1 MEITT
6 TSAKNKLR
14 NASNFV
20 QYLLKG
26 SETGLTCTTPIMD
39 DPAFVAAVNSLY
51 QQQKREFYAEFSAD
65 RIKAWRERVLTDQD
79 SQKVYNNRARILTR
93 DDIFKSRARK
103 VPNGTE
109 RANSITQL
117 VHRISATQ
125 LFENTRGQTGHQFQQ
140 MLPNNARADQILHVL
155 TGIRDA
161 MPADRP
167 AVFTLHKDTRKHN
180 LHIQGWISPRA
191 YDPET
196 GCWKKLGSHFTKEEK
211 AAGKKS
217 RAESHREVDYFQSR
231 EGFLHLH
238 ATVNRLMFEAQL
250 SFKHANDHSIPR
262 VTDSHPFVQRLLQE
276 YPKQAFI
283 DGTIKDLANVR
294 SEKVRHIIDMHGVR
308 AKAIQE
314 KEALEQKIEQQNE
327 AFVSAVSTADEISQL
342 FPAQQQETVQQQE
355 PQVTEQI
362 EQQPPTASASISA
375 VSSSSE
381 LQQQLKR
388 SNFFDYNETSLTSD
402 IDDVFSALTDGPSQP
417 TTTTQKEV

>member
-6 TSAKNKLR
+6 TTAKAKLR

-39 DPAFVAAVNSLY
+39 DPSFVAAVNSIY
-51 QQQKREFYAEFSAD
+51 HQQKREFYQEFSAD
-65 RIKAWRERVLTDQD
+65 RIRAWRERVLTDHD
-79 SQKVYNNRARILTR
+79 SAKVHNNRARILTR
-93 DDIFKSRARK
+93 DDIFKSRARR

-125 LFENTRGQTGHQFQQ
+125 LFENTRGQTGHQFQH
-140 MLPNNARADQILHVL
+140 MLPNIASAEQILHVL

-161 MPADRP
+161 MPPDRP
-167 AVFTLHKDTRKHN
+167 AVFTVHKDTRKHN

-196 GCWKKLGSHFTKEEK
+196 GCWKKLGAHFSKEEK

-231 EGFLHLH
+231 EGFIELHSV
-238 ATVNRLMFEAQL
+238 VNRLMQEAQL
-250 SFKHANDHSIPR
+250 SFKHASDHSIPR

-276 YPKQAFI
+276 YPKEKFI
-283 DGTIKDLANVR
+283 DGTVADIAGVR
-294 SEKVRHIIDMHGVR
+294 SERVRNIIDMHGAR
-308 AKAIQE
+308 AKAIQA

-327 AFVSAVSTADEISQL
+327 AFQSAVSTADEIASL
-342 FPAQQQETVQQQE
+342 FPVQHQ
-355 PQVTEQI
+355 
-362 EQQPPTASASISA
+362 EQQASKQIDQVSPPSTSISA
-375 VSSSSE
+375 ISGSSE
-381 LQQQLKR
+381 LQQHLKQ
-388 SNFFDYNETSLTSD
+388 SNFFDYAVASLSSD
-402 IDDVFSALTDGPSQP
+402 IDDVFTELTEGSSQSKP
-417 TTTTQKEV
+417 TTSKEV

>member
-6 TSAKNKLR
+6 TTAKSKLR

-39 DPAFVAAVNSLY
+39 DPSFVATVNSLY
-51 QQQKREFYAEFSAD
+51 QQQKHEFYQEFSQD
-65 RIKAWRERVLTDQD
+65 RIKSWRERVLTDQD
-79 SQKVYNNRARILTR
+79 SQKVHNNRARILTR
-93 DDIFKSRARK
+93 DDIFKSRARR

-140 MLPNNARADQILHVL
+140 MLPNIASAEKILHVL

-161 MPADRP
+161 MPPDRP
-167 AVFTLHKDTRKHN
+167 AVFTVHKDVKKHN

-191 YDPET
+191 YDPES
-196 GCWKKLGSHFTKEEK
+196 GCWKKLGAHFTKEEK

-217 RAESHREVDYFQSR
+217 RAESQREVDYFQSR

-238 ATVNRLMFEAQL
+238 ATVNRLMQEAQL
-250 SFKHANDHSIPR
+250 SFKHASDVKIPR

-294 SEKVRHIIDMHGVR
+294 SEKVRQIIDMHGAR

-314 KEALEQKIEQQNE
+314 KEVLEQKIEQQNE
-327 AFVSAVSTADEISQL
+327 AFVSAVSTVDEISQL
-342 FPAQQQETVQQQE
+342 FLVQHQESVQQQE
-355 PQVTEQI
+355 QQSSEQI
-362 EQQPPTASASISA
+362 KQQPSPPAASISA
-375 VSSSSE
+375 ISSSSE
-381 LQQQLKR
+381 LRQQLKK
-388 SNFFDYNETSLTSD
+388 SNFFDYTEASLTSD
-402 IDDVFSALTDGPSQP
+402 IDDVFSSLTEGPSQP
-417 TTTTQKEV
+417 KPTTSKEV

>member
-6 TSAKNKLR
+6 TTAKTKLR

-26 SETGLTCTTPIMD
+26 SETGLTCCTPIMD
-39 DPAFVAAVNSLY
+39 DPRFIASVNSLY
-51 QQQKREFYAEFSAD
+51 QQQKREFYQEFSAD
-65 RIKAWRERVLTDQD
+65 RIKAWRERVLTDHD
-79 SQKVYNNRARILTR
+79 SQKVHNNRARILTR
-93 DDIFKSRARK
+93 DDIFKSRARR

-140 MLPNNARADQILHVL
+140 MLPNIASAEQILHVL

-161 MPADRP
+161 MPPDRP

-196 GCWKKLGSHFTKEEK
+196 GCWKKLGSHFTREEK

-231 EGFLHLH
+231 EGFLELH
-238 ATVNRLMFEAQL
+238 ATVNRLVSEAQL
-250 SFKHANDHSIPR
+250 SFKHASDHTLPR

-276 YPKQAFI
+276 YPKQTFS
-283 DGTIKDLANVR
+283 DGTVKDLAGVR
-294 SEKVRHIIDMHGVR
+294 SERVRQIIDMHGAR

-314 KEALEQKIEQQNE
+314 KEALEHQIEQQNE

-342 FPAQQQETVQQQE
+342 FPAQQESVQQQE
-355 PQVTEQI
+355 QQSPEQI
-362 EQQPPTASASISA
+362 EQQSLPAASISA
-375 VSSSSE
+375 VTGSSE

-388 SNFFDYNETSLTSD
+388 SNFFDYNESQLTSD

-417 TTTTQKEV
+417 TPTTYKEV

>member
-6 TSAKNKLR
+6 TTAKTKLR

-39 DPAFVAAVNSLY
+39 DPVFVASINSLY
-51 QQQKREFYAEFSAD
+51 QQQKREFYAEFSHD
-65 RIKAWRERVLTDQD
+65 RIKAWRERILTDLD
-79 SQKVYNNRARILTR
+79 SQKVHNNRARILAR
-93 DDIFKSRARK
+93 DDIFRSKARR

-109 RANSITQL
+109 RANAVTQL

-140 MLPNNARADQILHVL
+140 MLPNNASAEQILHVL
-155 TGIRDA
+155 KGIRDA

-167 AVFTLHKDTRKHN
+167 AVFTVHKDLKKHN
-180 LHIQGWISPRA
+180 LHVQGWISPRA

-196 GCWKKLGSHFTKEEK
+196 GDWKKLGAHFSKEEK

-238 ATVNRLMFEAQL
+238 ATVNRLMSEAQL
-250 SFKHANDHSIPR
+250 SFKHASDVKIPR

-294 SEKVRHIIDMHGVR
+294 SEKVRNIIDMHGER

-314 KEALEQKIEQQNE
+314 KEALEHKIEQQNE
-327 AFVSAVSTADEISQL
+327 AFVSALSSAEEVATL
-342 FPAQQQETVQQQE
+342 FPVQQQE
-355 PQVTEQI
+355 RQSPVQIDQVS
-362 EQQPPTASASISA
+362 PPSTSISA
-375 VSSSSE
+375 ISGSSE
-381 LQQQLKR
+381 LQQHLKQ
-388 SNFFDYNETSLTSD
+388 SNFFDYAVASLTSD
-402 IDDVFSALTDGPSQP
+402 IDDVFTELTEGPSQSKP
-417 TTTTQKEV
+417 TTSKEV

>member
-6 TSAKNKLR
+6 TTAKTKLR

-26 SETGLTCTTPIMD
+26 SETGLTCSTPIMD

-65 RIKAWRERVLTDQD
+65 RIKSWRERVLTEQD
-79 SQKVYNNRARILTR
+79 SAKVHNNRARILAR
-93 DDIFKSRARK
+93 DDIFKSRARR

-109 RANSITQL
+109 RANTVTQL

-140 MLPNNARADQILHVL
+140 MLPNNASAEQILHVL

-161 MPADRP
+161 MPDDRP
-167 AVFTLHKDTRKHN
+167 AVFSVHKDTRKHN

-191 YDPET
+191 YDPES
-196 GCWKKLGSHFTKEEK
+196 GCWKKLGAHFSKEEK

-238 ATVNRLMFEAQL
+238 ATVNRLMSEAQL
-250 SFKHANDHSIPR
+250 SFKHASDHTLPR

-276 YPKQAFI
+276 YPKEVFV
-283 DGTIKDLANVR
+283 DGTIKDLAGVR
-294 SEKVRHIIDMHGVR
+294 SERVRQIIDMHGAR
-308 AKAIQE
+308 AKAIQK
-314 KEALEQKIEQQNE
+314 KEVLEQQIEHQNE
-327 AFVSAVSTADEISQL
+327 AFVSAVSSAEEVAIL
-342 FPAQQQETVQQQE
+342 FPVQHLQPVQPQEQQSS
-355 PQVTEQI
+355 EQI
-362 EQQPPTASASISA
+362 KQQPSPPAASISA
-375 VSSSSE
+375 ISSSSE
-381 LQQQLKR
+381 LRQQLKK
-388 SNFFDYNETSLTSD
+388 SNFFDYTEASLTSD
-402 IDDVFSALTDGPSQP
+402 IDDVFSSLTEEPSQP
-417 TTTTQKEV
+417 KPTTHKEV

>member
-6 TSAKNKLR
+6 TTAKTKLR

-26 SETGLTCTTPIMD
+26 SETGLTCSTPIMD

-65 RIKAWRERVLTDQD
+65 RIKSWRERVLTEQD
-79 SQKVYNNRARILTR
+79 SAKVHNNRARILAR
-93 DDIFKSRARK
+93 DDIFKSRARR

-109 RANSITQL
+109 RANAVTQL

-140 MLPNNARADQILHVL
+140 MLPNNASAEQILHVL

-167 AVFTLHKDTRKHN
+167 AVFSVHKDTRKHN

-238 ATVNRLMFEAQL
+238 ATVNRLMQEAQL
-250 SFKHANDHSIPR
+250 SFKHASDVKIPR

-276 YPKQAFI
+276 FSKEAFI
-283 DGTIKDLANVR
+283 DGSIKDLADVR
-294 SEKVRHIIDMHGVR
+294 SERVRNIIDMHGAR

-314 KEALEQKIEQQNE
+314 KEALEHQIEQQNE
-327 AFVSAVSTADEISQL
+327 AFVSAVSTVDEISQL
-342 FPAQQQETVQQQE
+342 FPVQHQESVQQQE
-355 PQVTEQI
+355 RQSLVHIDQVS
-362 EQQPPTASASISA
+362 PPSTSISA
-375 VSSSSE
+375 ISGSSE
-381 LQQQLKR
+381 LQQHLKQ
-388 SNFFDYNETSLTSD
+388 SNFFDYAVASLSSD
-402 IDDVFSALTDGPSQP
+402 IDDVFTELTEGSSQSKP
-417 TTTTQKEV
+417 TTSKEV

>member
-6 TSAKNKLR
+6 TTAKSKLR

-39 DPAFVAAVNSLY
+39 DPSFVATVNSLY
-51 QQQKREFYAEFSAD
+51 QQQKHEFYQEFSQD
-65 RIKAWRERVLTDQD
+65 RIKSWRERVLTDQD
-79 SQKVYNNRARILTR
+79 SQKVHNNRARILTR
-93 DDIFKSRARK
+93 DDIFKSRARR

-140 MLPNNARADQILHVL
+140 MLPNIASAEQILHVL

-161 MPADRP
+161 MPPDRP
-167 AVFTLHKDTRKHN
+167 AVFTVHKDVKKHN

-191 YDPET
+191 YDPES
-196 GCWKKLGSHFTKEEK
+196 GCWKKLGAHFTKEEK

-217 RAESHREVDYFQSR
+217 RAESQREVDYFQSR

-238 ATVNRLMFEAQL
+238 ATVNRLMQEAQL
-250 SFKHANDHSIPR
+250 SFKHASDVKIPR

-294 SEKVRHIIDMHGVR
+294 SEKVRQIIDMHGAR

-314 KEALEQKIEQQNE
+314 KEVLEQKIEQQNE
-327 AFVSAVSTADEISQL
+327 AFVSAVSTVDEISQL
-342 FPAQQQETVQQQE
+342 FLVQHQESVQQQE
-355 PQVTEQI
+355 QQSSEQI
-362 EQQPPTASASISA
+362 KQQPSPPAASISA
-375 VSSSSE
+375 ISSSSE
-381 LQQQLKR
+381 LRQQLKK
-388 SNFFDYNETSLTSD
+388 SNFFDYTEASLTSD
-402 IDDVFSALTDGPSQP
+402 IDDVFSSLTEGPSQP
-417 TTTTQKEV
+417 KPTTSKEV

>member
-6 TSAKNKLR
+6 TTAKSKLR

-39 DPAFVAAVNSLY
+39 DPSFVATVNSLY
-51 QQQKREFYAEFSAD
+51 QQQKHEFYQEFSQD
-65 RIKAWRERVLTDQD
+65 RIKSWRERVLTDQD
-79 SQKVYNNRARILTR
+79 SQKVHNNRARILTR
-93 DDIFKSRARK
+93 DDIFKSRARR

-140 MLPNNARADQILHVL
+140 MLPNIASAEQILHVL

-161 MPADRP
+161 MPPDRP
-167 AVFTLHKDTRKHN
+167 AVFTVHKDVKKHN

-191 YDPET
+191 YDPES
-196 GCWKKLGSHFTKEEK
+196 GCWKKLGAHFTKEEK

-238 ATVNRLMFEAQL
+238 ATVNRLMQEAQL
-250 SFKHANDHSIPR
+250 SFKHASDVKIPR

-283 DGTIKDLANVR
+283 DGTIKDLAGVR
-294 SEKVRHIIDMHGVR
+294 SERVRQIIDMHGAR
-308 AKAIQE
+308 AKAILE
-314 KEALEQKIEQQNE
+314 KEVLEQKIEQQNE
-327 AFVSAVSTADEISQL
+327 AFVSAVSAVDEISQL
-342 FPAQQQETVQQQE
+342 FPVQHQEYVQHQEQQAS
-355 PQVTEQI
+355 EQI
-362 EQQPPTASASISA
+362 EHASSVATSISA
-375 VSSSSE
+375 VTGSRE

-388 SNFFDYNETSLTSD
+388 SNFFDYTESALTSD
-402 IDDVFSALTDGPSQP
+402 LDEVFSTLTDGPSQ
-417 TTTTQKEV
+417 TTTTIHKEV

>member
-6 TSAKNKLR
+6 TTAKTKLR

-26 SETGLTCTTPIMD
+26 SETGLTCCTPIMD
-39 DPAFVAAVNSLY
+39 DPSFVATVNSLY
-51 QQQKREFYAEFSAD
+51 QQQKREFYQEFSAD
-65 RIKAWRERVLTDQD
+65 RIKSWRERVLTDRD
-79 SQKVYNNRARILTR
+79 SAKVHNNRARILTR
-93 DDIFKSRARK
+93 DDIFKSRARR
-103 VPNGTE
+103 VPSGTE
-109 RANSITQL
+109 RANAVTQL

-140 MLPNNARADQILHVL
+140 MLPNIASAEQILHVL

-191 YDPET
+191 YDPES
-196 GCWKKLGSHFTKEEK
+196 GCWKKLGAHFTKEEK

-238 ATVNRLMFEAQL
+238 ATVNRLMQEAQL
-250 SFKHANDHSIPR
+250 SFKHASDVKIPR

-283 DGTIKDLANVR
+283 DGTIKDLAGVR
-294 SEKVRHIIDMHGVR
+294 SERVRQIIDMHGAR

-314 KEALEQKIEQQNE
+314 KETLELKIEQQDE
-327 AFVSAVSTADEISQL
+327 AFRAVVSTADEIASL
-342 FPAQQQETVQQQE
+342 FPLQQEYAEQQE
-355 PQVTEQI
+355 QQAPEQI
-362 EQQPPTASASISA
+362 EHASSVATSISA
-375 VSSSSE
+375 VTGSRE

-388 SNFFDYNETSLTSD
+388 SNFFDYTESALTSD
-402 IDDVFSALTDGPSQP
+402 IDDVFSALTDGPSQ
-417 TTTTQKEV
+417 TTTTTHKEV

>member
-6 TSAKNKLR
+6 TTAKSKLR

-39 DPAFVAAVNSLY
+39 DSRFISAVNSLY
-51 QQQKREFYAEFSAD
+51 QQQKREFYAEFSTD
-65 RIKAWRERVLTDQD
+65 RIKSWRERVLTDQY
-79 SQKVYNNRARILTR
+79 SAKVHNNKSRILTR

-103 VPNGTE
+103 VPNGTD
-109 RANSITQL
+109 RANAITQL

-125 LFENTRGQTGHQFQQ
+125 LFENTRGQTGHQFQH

-167 AVFTLHKDTRKHN
+167 AVFTVHKDVKKHN

-231 EGFLHLH
+231 EGFLQLH
-238 ATVNRLMFEAQL
+238 ATVNRLMSEAQL
-250 SFKHANDHSIPR
+250 SFKHASDHSIPR
-262 VTDSHPFVQRLLQE
+262 VTVL
-276 YPKQAFI
+276 
-283 DGTIKDLANVR
+283 
-294 SEKVRHIIDMHGVR
+294 
-308 AKAIQE
+308 
-314 KEALEQKIEQQNE
+314 
-327 AFVSAVSTADEISQL
+327 
-342 FPAQQQETVQQQE
+342 
-355 PQVTEQI
+355 
-362 EQQPPTASASISA
+362 PP
-375 VSSSSE
+375 
-381 LQQQLKR
+381 
-388 SNFFDYNETSLTSD
+388 Y
-402 IDDVFSALTDGPSQP
+402 
-417 TTTTQKEV
+417 

>member
-6 TSAKNKLR
+6 TTAKTKLR

-26 SETGLTCTTPIMD
+26 SETGLTCVTPIMD
-39 DPAFVAAVNSLY
+39 DPSFVAAVNSLY
-51 QQQKREFYAEFSAD
+51 QQQKHEFYQEFSQD
-65 RIKAWRERVLTDQD
+65 RIKSWRERVLTDQD
-79 SQKVYNNRARILTR
+79 SQKVHNNRARILTR
-93 DDIFKSRARK
+93 DDIFKSRARR

-125 LFENTRGQTGHQFQQ
+125 LFENTRGQTGHQFQH
-140 MLPNNARADQILHVL
+140 MLPNIASAEQILHVL

-161 MPADRP
+161 MPPDRP
-167 AVFTLHKDTRKHN
+167 AVFTVHKDTRKHN

-238 ATVNRLMFEAQL
+238 ATVNRLMQEAQL
-250 SFKHANDHSIPR
+250 SFKHASDVKIPR

-283 DGTIKDLANVR
+283 DGTIKDLAGVR
-294 SEKVRHIIDMHGVR
+294 SEQVRRIIDMHGAR

-314 KEALEQKIEQQNE
+314 KEVLEQNIEQQQE
-327 AFVSAVSTADEISQL
+327 AFQSVVSTADEIASL
-342 FPAQQQETVQQQE
+342 FPLQQESAEQQEQQE
-355 PQVTEQI
+355 PEQI
-362 EQQPPTASASISA
+362 EQVLPAATASISA
-375 VSSSSE
+375 VSGSSE

-388 SNFFDYNETSLTSD
+388 SNFFDYTESSLTSD
-402 IDDVFSALTDGPSQP
+402 IDDVFSALTDEPSQP
-417 TTTTQKEV
+417 ATTTHKEI

>member
-6 TSAKNKLR
+6 TSAKSKLR

-39 DPAFVAAVNSLY
+39 DQAFVAALNSLY
-51 QQQKREFYAEFSAD
+51 QKQKRDFYQEFSAD

-79 SQKVYNNRARILTR
+79 SQKVHNNRARILTR
-93 DDIFKSRARK
+93 DDIFKSRARR

-109 RANSITQL
+109 RANAVTQL

-140 MLPNNARADQILHVL
+140 MLPNNASADQVLHVL

-167 AVFTLHKDTRKHN
+167 AVFTVHKDVKKHN

-196 GCWKKLGSHFTKEEK
+196 SCWKKLGSHFTKEEK

-231 EGFLHLH
+231 EGFLELH
-238 ATVNRLMFEAQL
+238 ATVNRLMSEAQL

-294 SEKVRHIIDMHGVR
+294 SEKVRHIIDMHSAR
-308 AKAIQE
+308 AKVIQE
-314 KEALEQKIEQQNE
+314 KEALEQQIKQQNKV
-327 AFVSAVSTADEISQL
+327 FVSAVSTADEISQL
-342 FPAQQQETVQQQE
+342 FPVQQQDSVQQQE

-362 EQQPPTASASISA
+362 EQQPPPAASISA
-375 VSSSSE
+375 VTGSSE

-388 SNFFDYNETSLTSD
+388 SNFFDYSESSLTSD

-417 TTTTQKEV
+417 TPTAHKEV

>member
-6 TSAKNKLR
+6 TTAKTKLR

-39 DPAFVAAVNSLY
+39 DSRFVAAVNSLY
-51 QQQKREFYAEFSAD
+51 QQQKREFYQEFSVE
-65 RIKAWRERVLTDQD
+65 RVKAWRERILTEQD
-79 SQKVYNNRARILTR
+79 SAKVHNNRARILAR
-93 DDIFKSRARK
+93 DDIFKSRARR

-140 MLPNNARADQILHVL
+140 LLPNNASAKQILHVL

-167 AVFTLHKDTRKHN
+167 AVFTVHKDVKKHN

-191 YDPET
+191 YDGET

-217 RAESHREVDYFQSR
+217 RAESHRVVDYFQSR
-231 EGFLHLH
+231 EGFLELH
-238 ATVNRLMFEAQL
+238 ATVNRLMSEAQL
-250 SFKHANDHSIPR
+250 SFKHAGDHSIPR

-276 YPKQAFI
+276 YPKQTFI
-283 DGTIKDLANVR
+283 DGTVKDLAGVR
-294 SEKVRHIIDMHGVR
+294 SERVRQIIDMHGAR

-314 KEALEQKIEQQNE
+314 KEVLELKIEQQNE
-327 AFVSAVSTADEISQL
+327 AFVSVVSTADEISQL
-342 FPAQQQETVQQQE
+342 FPVQHKESVQQQE
-355 PQVTEQI
+355 QQASEQI
-362 EQQPPTASASISA
+362 DQVSPPSTSISA
-375 VSSSSE
+375 ISGSSE
-381 LQQQLKR
+381 LQQHLKP
-388 SNFFDYNETSLTSD
+388 SNFFDYTEASLTSD
-402 IDDVFSALTDGPSQP
+402 IDDVFTELTEGSSQSKP
-417 TTTTQKEV
+417 TTSKEV

>member
-6 TSAKNKLR
+6 TTAKTKLR

-26 SETGLTCTTPIMD
+26 SETGLTCSTPIMD
-39 DPAFVAAVNSLY
+39 DSRFVAAVNSLY
-51 QQQKREFYAEFSAD
+51 QQQKREFYQEFSVE
-65 RIKAWRERVLTDQD
+65 RVKAWRERILTEQD
-79 SQKVYNNRARILTR
+79 SAKVHNNRARILAR
-93 DDIFKSRARK
+93 DDIFKSRARR

-109 RANSITQL
+109 RANTVTQL

-140 MLPNNARADQILHVL
+140 LLPNNASAEQILHVL

-161 MPADRP
+161 MPPDRP
-167 AVFTLHKDTRKHN
+167 AVFTVHKDTRKHN

-191 YDPET
+191 YDPEF
-196 GCWKKLGSHFTKEEK
+196 GCWKKLGSHFTREEK

-238 ATVNRLMFEAQL
+238 ATVNRLMSEAQL
-250 SFKHANDHSIPR
+250 SFKHASDLTLPR

-276 YPKQAFI
+276 YPKESFI
-283 DGTIKDLANVR
+283 DGTIMDLANVR
-294 SEKVRHIIDMHGVR
+294 SEKVRQIINMHGAR

-314 KEALEQKIEQQNE
+314 KEVLEQKIEQQQQE
-327 AFVSAVSTADEISQL
+327 AFVSVVSTADEISQL
-342 FPAQQQETVQQQE
+342 FPAQHESVQQQE
-355 PQVTEQI
+355 
-362 EQQPPTASASISA
+362 QQSLPAASISA
-375 VSSSSE
+375 VTGSSE

-388 SNFFDYNETSLTSD
+388 SNFFDYNESQLTSD
-402 IDDVFSALTDGPSQP
+402 IDDVFSTLTVGASQP
-417 TTTTQKEV
+417 TPTTHKEV